1 MAKKGIDPE
10 KIQEKIKKLEEKL
23 ESVETDVYSPE
34 AQAAFE
40 DYRGT
45 REQFEEEKRLRQIAF
60 GRGRETGKSK
70 FLSVLAAA
78 AFGDSSLT
86 EQISRKYSE
95 KYSKEDIEDA
105 KKVLEEQFGVK
116 KKEDQDELIA
126 KKFRETIKEEISPIE
141 KAVAGI
147 AKSVD
152 SLEQDI
158 ERTNRSIK
166 SISDN
171 LIGTISKTLTV
182 LAGGKGDLDRT
193 ADKMK
198 PVSVAD
204 EEGKEYLYYPDAP
217 PGRQLYE
224 KSKTGTA
231 GRIASKEVQR
241 ELESE
246 IKRINRESDL
256 QPVRAGT
263 GDANVDSIVDQI
275 KVLLEEESMFRKRD
289 MEKLIGDLQ
298 TSLAEREKY
307 TILGVEPDEQEV
319 IMANAM
325 KKALDKTLYNALKDV
340 FDKNPELL
348 SGGGLL
354 NLLPIGAGARVAA
367 AGAATTTAATTAA
380 TAAGGAAAGAG
391 AAKTGILS
399 KLATAV
405 SVPVLGALAATGAIF
420 GGIDYG
426 LKQSGDKAIR
436 NISKGSA
443 QDIAT
448 AIQVPKY
455 GPYTLQELE
464 RMAVDDPLLRTK
476 LDKAKQLAGIVKL
489 STKPDLAL
497 SQPERTMG
505 QQIVDQNQKR
515 IEIQSADS
523 VEIPAQTVTNVTNN
537 SVIPIPSGK
546 KSIEVHNNENTFN
559 RLLAQEFD
567 HPSTYASM
575 NMG

>member
-1 MAKKGIDPE
+1 MAKKEIDPE

-45 REQFEEEKRLRQIAF
+45 RERFDEEKRLRQIAS

-86 EQISRKYSE
+86 EQISKRYSQKYSNE
-95 KYSKEDIEDA
+95 EIQEA
-105 KKVLEEQFGVK
+105 KKVLEEEFGVK

-171 LIGTISKTLTV
+171 LIGTINKTLTV

-193 ADKMK
+193 PDKMK

-348 SGGGLL
+348 SGGLLSGLL
-354 NLLPIGAGARVAA
+354 GVGLGAAGMGAGSAALTAAGSAA
-367 AGAATTTAATTAA
+367 AGAT
-380 TAAGGAAAGAG
+380 

-399 KLATAV
+399 KLASAV

-436 NISKGSA
+436 NISRGSA

-489 STKPDLAL
+489 SSKPDLAL

-505 QQIVDQNQKR
+505 QQIVDQNQRR

-523 VEIPAQTVTNVTNN
+523 VEIPAQTVTNFTNN

>member
-1 MAKKGIDPE
+1 M
-10 KIQEKIKKLEEKL
+10 
-23 ESVETDVYSPE
+23 
-34 AQAAFE
+34 
-40 DYRGT
+40 
-45 REQFEEEKRLRQIAF
+45 
-60 GRGRETGKSK
+60 
-70 FLSVLAAA
+70 
-78 AFGDSSLT
+78 
-86 EQISRKYSE
+86 
-95 KYSKEDIEDA
+95 
-105 KKVLEEQFGVK
+105 
-116 KKEDQDELIA
+116 
-126 KKFRETIKEEISPIE
+126 
-141 KAVAGI
+141 
-147 AKSVD
+147 
-152 SLEQDI
+152 
-158 ERTNRSIK
+158 
-166 SISDN
+166 
-171 LIGTISKTLTV
+171 IGTINKTLTV

-193 ADKMK
+193 PDKMK

-348 SGGGLL
+348 SGGLLSGLL
-354 NLLPIGAGARVAA
+354 GVGLGAAGMGAGSAALTAAGSAA
-367 AGAATTTAATTAA
+367 AGAT
-380 TAAGGAAAGAG
+380 

-399 KLATAV
+399 KLASAV

-436 NISKGSA
+436 NISRGSA

-489 STKPDLAL
+489 SSKPDLAL

-505 QQIVDQNQKR
+505 QQIVDQNQRR

-523 VEIPAQTVTNVTNN
+523 VEIPAQTVTNFTNN